1 MKKWLDVAVQ
11 GKILVVDE
19 SCAAKD
25 LVDVWKPSGSRTLA
39 DGRKVKAPRRA
50 HKWICIISYDQF
62 RIHSDVIVPNSRPT
76 DLLIADEAHKLK
88 NSKTKLLV
96 TLSAFKSRR
105 RVLLTGTVSFS
116 LSICL
121 P

>member
-1 MKKWLDVAVQ
+1 
-11 GKILVVDE
+11 
-19 SCAAKD
+19 
-25 LVDVWKPSGSRTLA
+25 
-39 DGRKVKAPRRA
+39 
-50 HKWICIISYDQF
+50 
-62 RIHSDVIVPNSRPT
+62 VIVPNSRPT